1 MKTQSNTLLSRSV
14 LFALSLSIPT
24 MVSAEQVKLIATPK
38 GAVFSTD
45 MVQQKRSGS
54 LEADIQPQKYT
65 VDASEAEA
73 TIDELMATGEYIS
86 VEYDAPIAPPGFMV
100 PLQFN
105 ASIESTESTVSEQSR
120 EFDGSVPNDPLF
132 YIQYNWEDRSES
144 TPTGMG
150 FTRAWNLVESKERV
164 VMAFVDGG
172 YGAEGYSADFTPI
185 ESVST
190 IYLDNVER
198 NGVILNSRPG
208 DSAYSTDEEMS
219 CEKSHGLGVA
229 GIATANT
236 NNDNQIAGIADNA
249 YVDTIVIQATL
260 CDTGL
265 MSEMANGIRL
275 AAGGTVEG
283 IEPLSTK
290 ADIIN
295 VSLSSPVA
303 CSTYVQSAIDFAI
316 SQGSAVVVAAGNSNA
331 PASDYSPANCEGVIT
346 VGGGTDIDT
355 DLVSYSNYG
364 SMLDIVARA
373 DSLVSLTVNDE
384 SSDSATYGAGM
395 WSGTS
400 FASPQVAATLAMA
413 KTTSPSMSYDDML
426 SLLQLTAT
434 PMSGDK
440 CTSVG
445 CDEGLMNAERFM
457 LAVLGIENGDAGVI
471 TSSLGEG
478 ELCNPE
484 LYTMI
489 DAVKARLCESTT
501 VTLSNFVAPEHED
514 VTVRFMASP
523 ALETL
528 TANNGQ
534 ILYEGEELTFPIS
547 DIELEDVSYGYQ
559 LCHSGECEET
569 IFPVKV
575 DTEALALCD

>member
-105 ASIESTESTVSEQSR
+105 ASIESAESTVSEQSR

-445 CDEGLMNAERFM
+445 CDEGLMNAGRFM